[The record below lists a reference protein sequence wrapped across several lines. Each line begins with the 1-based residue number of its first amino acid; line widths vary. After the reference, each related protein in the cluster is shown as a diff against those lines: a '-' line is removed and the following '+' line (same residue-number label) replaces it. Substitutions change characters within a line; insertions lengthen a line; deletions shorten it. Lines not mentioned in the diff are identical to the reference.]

1 MKGRNGF
8 WFVPIM
14 AGFVLVGAVGLA
26 GWAGVLLAI
35 GSVGLYLAYDHK
47 RNETHAATIRDFS
60 EVFHSIAQRMS
71 DISGTLESIR
81 EELRKEHEVEKERE
95 RRRFWRKVE
104 AQDSGG
110 QGPIH

>member
-1 MKGRNGF
+1 MKGRNVF
-8 WFVPIM
+8 RFVPIM
-14 AGFVLVGAVGLA
+14 AALVLVGAWGIA

-35 GSVGLYLAYDHK
+35 GSAGLYLAYDHK
-47 RNETHAATIRDFS
+47 RSETRAATVRDSS
-60 EVFHSIAQRMS
+60 EMFHSIAQRMS
-71 DISGTLESIR
+71 EISGTLESIR
-81 EELRKEHEVEKERE
+81 EELHKEHEAEKEKE